1 MVLAVLV
8 LRGKEQKRLRNSLLF
23 TQTRYS
29 LHCPTFINTDGVPEV
44 SPSRVRYSLRFVVPG
59 MCYAASNNLYLFALT
74 MVAPPIW
81 TILTSL
87 RTPITTL
94 AYKVD

>member
-1 MVLAVLV
+1 M
-8 LRGKEQKRLRNSLLF
+8 N
-23 TQTRYS
+23 
-29 LHCPTFINTDGVPEV
+29 PDGLPEV

-94 AYKVD
+94 AYKVDSHNYSMVARWQNLIPSFPWIAPG